1 MAENS
6 RFRLISVINWDVA
19 QSMLSQHFDVTK
31 DYFAVLGLHA
41 QACEKT
47 IKLAYRRL
55 ARRYHPDVSKMPDAT
70 TRFQEI
76 AEAYEVLSKYRE
88 AYCREF
94 VRRTANRNAYQSSTQ
109 TQSAWQNHTDHQ
121 SSYQHQ
127 RQWQRSPVDGKD
139 RVIAYPLT
147 LRYAIRL
154 LQQGYFYIP
163 GLKVKMKFTRQA
175 FEGKTFRLK
184 GKGYQGLFG
193 GRPGDY
199 LVSFKINN
207 ESLAWTLKGADLYG
221 EVKVP
226 KSLLVAGSKVQFESP
241 VGSLTVVVPADYQ
254 QQDFIKVHNK
264 GLPSDERGLAGHL
277 YARLIAA

>member
-1 MAENS
+1 
-6 RFRLISVINWDVA
+6 
-19 QSMLSQHFDVTK
+19 MLSQNFDVTK
-31 DYFAVLGLHA
+31 DYFAILGLHA

-47 IKLAYRRL
+47 VKLAYRRL
-55 ARRYHPDVSKMPDAT
+55 ARRYHPDVSKIPDAT
-70 TRFQEI
+70 SRFQEI
-76 AEAYEVLSKYRE
+76 SEAYEVLSKHRE

-94 VRRTANRNAYQSSTQ
+94 GQHSSRAKSQSSQRSSWQSQDYQSG
-109 TQSAWQNHTDHQ
+109 
-121 SSYQHQ
+121 YQ
-127 RQWQRSPVDGKD
+127 RKQWQRSPINGKD
-139 RVIAYPLT
+139 RVIKYPLT

-193 GRPGDY
+193 GTPGDY
-199 LVSFKINN
+199 LVSFRINMDGL
-207 ESLAWTLKGADLYG
+207 SWKLKGADLYG

-226 KSLLVAGSKVQFESP
+226 RSLLTPGSEVQFESP
-241 VGSLTVVVPADYQ
+241 VGSLRVVVPMNYQ
-254 QQDFIKVHNK
+254 DQEFIKVHNK
-264 GLPSDERGLAGHL
+264 GLPADGRGLAGHL

>member
-1 MAENS
+1 
-6 RFRLISVINWDVA
+6 
-19 QSMLSQHFDVTK
+19 MLSQHFDAKK
-31 DYFAVLGLHA
+31 DYFAVLGLHN

-47 IKLAYRRL
+47 VKLAYRRL
-55 ARRYHPDVSKMPDAT
+55 ARRFHPDVSKMPDAT
-70 TRFQEI
+70 LRFQEI
-76 AEAYEVLSKYRE
+76 AEAYEVLSKHRE

-94 VRRTANRNAYQSSTQ
+94 GR
-109 TQSAWQNHTDHQ
+109 HQ
-121 SSYQHQ
+121 SYQQTRSRSSHSNWANQ
-127 RQWQRSPVDGKD
+127 GFNNSGRSWQRKPVNGKD
-139 RVIAYPLT
+139 RVITYPLT

-193 GRPGDY
+193 GLPGDY
-199 LVSFKINN
+199 LVTFNISQ
-207 ESLAWTLKGADLYG
+207 ESLSWKLKGADLYG

-226 KSLLVAGSKVQFESP
+226 KSLLVPGSKVQFESP
-241 VGSLTVVVPADYQ
+241 VGPLTVVVPENYRQD
-254 QQDFIKVHNK
+254 DFIKVQNK

>member
-1 MAENS
+1 
-6 RFRLISVINWDVA
+6 
-19 QSMLSQHFDVTK
+19 MLSQHFDVTK
-31 DYFAVLGLHA
+31 DYFAVLGLHD

-47 IKLAYRRL
+47 VKLAYRRM

-70 TRFQEI
+70 TKFQEI
-76 AEAYEVLSKYRE
+76 SEAYEVLSKYRD
-88 AYCREF
+88 AYCREH
-94 VRRTANRNAYQSSTQ
+94 RRRQNRSSHAGFNQQQSSWQSQQ
-109 TQSAWQNHTDHQ
+109 TNTHYQNH
-121 SSYQHQ
+121 
-127 RQWQRSPVDGKD
+127 RQWQRSPVNGKD

-154 LQQGYFYIP
+154 LHQGFFYIP

-199 LVSFKINN
+199 LVSFKISQD
-207 ESLAWTLKGADLYG
+207 SLSWKLKGADLYG

-226 KSLLVAGSKVQFESP
+226 KSLLVPGSKVQFESP
-241 VGSLTVVVPADYQ
+241 VGALTVVIPINYSQ
-254 QQDFIKVHNK
+254 NDFIKVHNK

>member
-1 MAENS
+1 MAN
-6 RFRLISVINWDVA
+6 RDVV
-19 QSMLSQHFDVTK
+19 QSMLSHNFDVTK

-47 IKLAYRRL
+47 VKLAYRRL
-55 ARRYHPDVSKMPDAT
+55 ARRYHPDVSKIPDAT
-70 TRFQEI
+70 TKFQEI

-94 VRRTANRNAYQSSTQ
+94 GRQGQRSSKTQGSHSSSQSGWNAQDFQSRYQS
-109 TQSAWQNHTDHQ
+109 
-121 SSYQHQ
+121 Q
-127 RQWQRSPVDGKD
+127 RQHWQRTPVNGKD
-139 RVIAYPLT
+139 RVIQYPLT

-193 GRPGDY
+193 GEPGDY
-199 LVSFKINN
+199 LVSFKINMD
-207 ESLAWTLKGADLYG
+207 SLTWKLKGADLYG

-226 KSLLVAGSKVQFESP
+226 KSLLVAGSEVQFESP
-241 VGSLTVVVPADYQ
+241 VGSLRVVIPQNYQ
-254 QQDFIKVHNK
+254 QDDFIKVHNK
-264 GLPSDERGLAGHL
+264 GLPSDGRGLAGHL

>member
-1 MAENS
+1 
-6 RFRLISVINWDVA
+6 
-19 QSMLSQHFDVTK
+19 MLSQHFDINK
-31 DYFAVLGLHA
+31 DYFAVLGVHS

-47 IKLAYRRL
+47 VKLAYRRL
-55 ARRYHPDVSKMPDAT
+55 ARRYHPDVSTMPDAT
-70 TRFQEI
+70 VKFQEI
-76 AEAYEVLSKYRE
+76 AEAYEVLSKHRD
-88 AYCREF
+88 AYCRAHH
-94 VRRTANRNAYQSSTQ
+94 RSSSHHSQYQQHTSSWQSQRHHTQ
-109 TQSAWQNHTDHQ
+109 ENQRD
-121 SSYQHQ
+121 YQTH
-127 RQWQRSPVDGKD
+127 RQWQRAPINGKD

-163 GLKVKMKFTRQA
+163 GLKLKMKFTRQA

-193 GRPGDY
+193 GRAGDY
-199 LVSFKINN
+199 LVSFKISQ
-207 ESLAWTLKGADLYG
+207 ESLSWKLKGADLYG

-226 KSLLVAGSKVQFESP
+226 KSLLVPGSKVQFESP
-241 VGSLTVVVPADYQ
+241 VGSLTVVVPSNYC